1 MVKSVRRVQG
11 KKEDILYILTL
22 GLRALSDA
30 FMLIIRKSATNATLK
45 NSIQQYESQMKYR
58 LLKNWY
64 FLY

>member
-45 NSIQQYESQMKYR
+45 NSIQQYESKIKFE
-58 LLKNWY
+58 LLKDC
-64 FLY
+64 FF

>member
-45 NSIQQYESQMKYR
+45 NSIQQYESQMKCK
-58 LLKNWY
+58 LLNNWY

>member
-45 NSIQQYESQMKYR
+45 NSIQQYESQMKYE

>member
-45 NSIQQYESQMKYR
+45 NTIQQYESQMKCK

>member
-45 NSIQQYESQMKYR
+45 NSIQQYESQMKSN

>member
-45 NSIQQYESQMKYR
+45 NSIQQYESQMNSK

>member
-45 NSIQQYESQMKYR
+45 NSIQQYENKIKFE
-58 LLKNWY
+58 LLKDC
-64 FLY
+64 FF

>member
-45 NSIQQYESQMKYR
+45 NSIQQYESQMKCK

>member
-45 NSIQQYESQMKYR
+45 NSIH
-58 LLKNWY
+58 
-64 FLY
+64 

>member
-45 NSIQQYESQMKYR
+45 NSIQQYESQMQCK

>member
-45 NSIQQYESQMKYR
+45 NSIQQYESQIKSK